1 MASGILRASQ
11 ATEDFRVPGRG
22 GFHLSGSDGRG
33 TEPAGS
39 VVRAKQGGGG
49 AAACNPGEST
59 ERDSAGDGETR
70 GGVLP
75 LACAEQLICGPELA
89 L

>member
-1 MASGILRASQ
+1 MAFGILRASQ
-11 ATEDFRVPGRG
+11 AAEDFRVPGRG
-22 GFHLSGSDGRG
+22 GFHLSRSGGGG

-39 VVRAKQGGGG
+39 VVRAKQGGG
-49 AAACNPGEST
+49 ATACNPGGST

-70 GGVLP
+70 RGVLP
-75 LACAEQLICGPELA
+75 LACAEQPICGPGLA

>member
-1 MASGILRASQ
+1 MASRILRVSQ
-11 ATEDFRVPGRG
+11 TAEDFRVPERG
-22 GFHLSGSDGRG
+22 GFHLFGSDGRG

-39 VVRAKQGGGG
+39 VVRAKQGG

-59 ERDSAGDGETR
+59 ERDSAGNGETR

-75 LACAEQLICGPELA
+75 LACVE
-89 L
+89 

>member
-1 MASGILRASQ
+1 MASRILRASQ
-11 ATEDFRVPGRG
+11 VAKDFRVPGRG
-22 GFHLSGSDGRG
+22 GFHVFGSGGRG

-39 VVRAKQGGGG
+39 VVRAKQGGGVV
-49 AAACNPGEST
+49 ACNPGEST

-75 LACAEQLICGPELA
+75 LPVQNN
-89 L
+89 

>member
-11 ATEDFRVPGRG
+11 VAEDFRMPGRG
-22 GFHLSGSDGRG
+22 GFHLSGSSGRG

-39 VVRAKQGGGG
+39 IVRAKQGGGV
-49 AAACNPGEST
+49 AVCNFGEST

-70 GGVLP
+70 GGVPP
-75 LACAEQLICGPELA
+75 LACAD
-89 L
+89 

>member
-11 ATEDFRVPGRG
+11 VVEDFRVPGRG
-22 GFHLSGSDGRG
+22 GFHLSGSGGRG
-33 TEPAGS
+33 TKPARS
-39 VVRAKQGGGG
+39 VVRAKQGGGV
-49 AAACNPGEST
+49 AACNPREST
-59 ERDSAGDGETR
+59 KRDSAGDGETR

-75 LACAEQLICGPELA
+75 LACAEQPICGLGLA

>member
-1 MASGILRASQ
+1 MASGIVRASQ

-22 GFHLSGSDGRG
+22 GFHLSGSDGQG
-33 TEPAGS
+33 TEPAGL
-39 VVRAKQGGGG
+39 VVRAKQGGG
-49 AAACNPGEST
+49 AATCHPGENT

-70 GGVLP
+70 GRVLP
-75 LACAEQLICGPELA
+75 LACTEQPICGPELA

>member
-11 ATEDFRVPGRG
+11 AVEDFRVPGRG
-22 GFHLSGSDGRG
+22 GFHLSGSGVRS
-33 TEPAGS
+33 TELAGS
-39 VVRAKQGGGG
+39 VVCAKQGGGAG
-49 AAACNPGEST
+49 AWNPGKST
-59 ERDSAGDGETR
+59 KHDSAGDGETR

-75 LACAEQLICGPELA
+75 LACAEQPICGPELA

>member
-1 MASGILRASQ
+1 MVSGIIRASQ

-22 GFHLSGSDGRG
+22 GFHLSRSGGRG
-33 TEPAGS
+33 VKPAGS
-39 VVRAKQGGGG
+39 VVRAKQGGG

-59 ERDSAGDGETR
+59 KRDSAGDGETR

-75 LACAEQLICGPELA
+75 LACAEQPICGPGLT

>member
-11 ATEDFRVPGRG
+11 VAENFRVPRRG
-22 GFHLSGSDGRG
+22 GFHLSGSGGRG

-39 VVRAKQGGGG
+39 VVHAKGGG
-49 AAACNPGEST
+49 AVACNPAEST

-70 GGVLP
+70 GGVPP
-75 LACAEQLICGPELA
+75 LACAKQPICGPGLA

>member
-11 ATEDFRVPGRG
+11 AVEDFRVFGRG
-22 GFHLSGSDGRG
+22 GFHLSGSGGRG
-33 TEPAGS
+33 TEPAGL
-39 VVRAKQGGGG
+39 VVRAKRGGVV
-49 AAACNPGEST
+49 ACNPREST
-59 ERDSAGDGETR
+59 ERDSASDGETR

-75 LACAEQLICGPELA
+75 LTCAEQPICGLGLA

>member
-11 ATEDFRVPGRG
+11 AAEDFRVPGRG

-33 TEPAGS
+33 TELVGS
-39 VVRAKQGGGG
+39 IVHEKQGGG
-49 AAACNPGEST
+49 AAACNLGESI

-75 LACAEQLICGPELA
+75 LPAQNN
-89 L
+89 

>member
-11 ATEDFRVPGRG
+11 AAKDFRVPGRG
-22 GFHLSGSDGRG
+22 GFHLSGSGGRG
-33 TEPAGS
+33 TEPTGL
-39 VVRAKQGGGG
+39 VVRAKQGGG
-49 AAACNPGEST
+49 AAACNPGESI
-59 ERDSAGDGETR
+59 ECDSAGDGETR

-75 LACAEQLICGPELA
+75 FTCVEQQICGPELA

>member
-11 ATEDFRVPGRG
+11 AVEDFRMPGRG
-22 GFHLSGSDGRG
+22 GFHLSGSDGQG

-39 VVRAKQGGGG
+39 VVRAKQGGG
-49 AAACNPGEST
+49 AATCNPGEST
-59 ERDSAGDGETR
+59 ERDSVGDAETR

-75 LACAEQLICGPELA
+75 LACVEQPICGLGLA

>member
-11 ATEDFRVPGRG
+11 AVEDFRVPGRG
-22 GFHLSGSDGRG
+22 GFHLSGSGGRG

-39 VVRAKQGGGG
+39 VVHAKQGGG

-59 ERDSAGDGETR
+59 ERDSAGDGKTR

-75 LACAEQLICGPELA
+75 LACTEQPICGLGLA

>member
-11 ATEDFRVPGRG
+11 AAKDFRVPGRG
-22 GFHLSGSDGRG
+22 GFHLSGSGGRSRKPVG
-33 TEPAGS
+33 L
-39 VVRAKQGGGG
+39 VVRAKQGGG
-49 AAACNPGEST
+49 AAACNPREST

-75 LACAEQLICGPELA
+75 LACAEQPICGPGLA